1 MFVDFVYNSTGI
13 GNGERA
19 PKLELQLQQAVN
31 EYKWVCE
38 CVCQCKQVND
48 DNMLH
53 RCHISL
59 SISCSPKLKDA
70 SIKPSN
76 ESMSAFIAPT
86 TTTTTT
92 VKFKLITKI
101 EKIL

>member
-1 MFVDFVYNSTGI
+1 MRESV
-13 GNGERA
+13 
-19 PKLELQLQQAVN
+19 
-31 EYKWVCE
+31 

-76 ESMSAFIAPT
+76 ESMSAFIANNNNHNNSEIQINYQDR
-86 TTTTTT
+86 
-92 VKFKLITKI
+92 KNII
-101 EKIL
+101 IIIAIKILMLD